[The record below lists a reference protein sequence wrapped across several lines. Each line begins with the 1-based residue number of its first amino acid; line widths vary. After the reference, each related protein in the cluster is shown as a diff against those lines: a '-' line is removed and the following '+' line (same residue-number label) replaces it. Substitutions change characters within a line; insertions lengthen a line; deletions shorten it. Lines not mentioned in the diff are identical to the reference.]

1 MTPEEKKRRVRG
13 VVEQEERS
21 ANDRFKDHFGSFLAG
36 GLILA
41 TLAHLALFELFP
53 TMRAADIEA
62 SAGATE
68 TVELPPEVK
77 IPPPPQRVARPATPK
92 VAAAAEVDEDVTISK
107 TSFEANPVEQ
117 LPPPPKDAGGGE
129 GGEDRP
135 AFIPYDVPPE
145 LKNPGEVQ
153 DALKRSYPDHLR
165 KNRIGGR
172 VVLWVYVD
180 EEGRVQK
187 SRVQQSSGYP
197 ALDRAAKE
205 VAAEMRFSPAMNR
218 DRKTAVWVQQ
228 AIEFEVR

>member
-1 MTPEEKKRRVRG
+1 MTPEERKRTVRG
-13 VVEQEERS
+13 VVEEEQQS
-21 ANDRFKDHFGSFLAG
+21 ANDRFKDHFASFLAG

-62 SAGATE
+62 SARATE
-68 TVELPPEVK
+68 TVDLPPDVE
-77 IPPPPQRVARPATPK
+77 IPPPPERVARPATPK
-92 VAAAAEVDEDVTISK
+92 VSAADVAEDVTIGK
-107 TSFEANPVEQ
+107 TSFESNPVEQ
-117 LPPPPKDAGGGE
+117 LPPPPKNARGGQGDQ
-129 GGEDRP
+129 DRP

-153 DALKRSYPDHLR
+153 DALKRTYPPDLR

-180 EEGRVQK
+180 DEGNVQET
-187 SRVQQSSGYP
+187 RVQQSSGYS

-205 VAAEMRFSPAMNR
+205 VARQMRFSPAMNR
-218 DRKTAVWVQQ
+218 DKKTAVWVQQ
-228 AIEFEVR
+228 AIEFEVK